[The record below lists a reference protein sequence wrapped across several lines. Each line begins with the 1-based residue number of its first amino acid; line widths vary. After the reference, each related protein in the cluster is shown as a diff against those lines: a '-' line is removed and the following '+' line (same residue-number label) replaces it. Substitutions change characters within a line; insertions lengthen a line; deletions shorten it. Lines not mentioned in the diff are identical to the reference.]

1 MYKILIVED
10 DEIIAGA
17 IQKEIRSWGYDAR
30 QGEDFEH
37 VLQEFAS
44 YDPQLV
50 LLDIGLPFYNGFYWC
65 GEIRK
70 VSRVPIIFISSAA
83 DSMNIIMAMNMGGDD
98 FLVKPFDLKVMTAK
112 VQALLRRTYDFG
124 GKTDL
129 LEHRGLILNVGDAS
143 FSYQGRRIELTK
155 NENRILQTLMEQK
168 GRIVSREALMRRL
181 WETDS
186 FVDENTLTVN
196 VTRLRRKIDQAGI
209 RDFIA
214 TRKGAGYMIG
224 EEP

>member
-30 QGEDFEH
+30 QAEDFEH

-83 DSMNIIMAMNMGGDD
+83 DSMNIIMAMNRGGDD

-124 GKTDL
+124 GQTGL
-129 LEHRGLILNVGDAS
+129 LEHRGALLNTGDATLT
-143 FSYQGRRIELTK
+143 YEGRKVELSK
-155 NENRILQTLMEQK
+155 NEYKILLTLLSNK
-168 GRIVSREALMRRL
+168 GKIVSRETLMTKL

-196 VTRLRRKIDQAGI
+196 ITRLRRRLEDAGLH
-209 RDFIA
+209 DFIA
-214 TRKGAGYMIG
+214 TKKGVGYLV
-224 EEP
+224 E

>member
-30 QGEDFEH
+30 QAEDFEH

-209 RDFIA
+209 RDFIS

>member
-1 MYKILIVED
+1 M
-10 DEIIAGA
+10 
-17 IQKEIRSWGYDAR
+17 
-30 QGEDFEH
+30 
-37 VLQEFAS
+37 
-44 YDPQLV
+44 

>member
-1 MYKILIVED
+1 MFLLNVCSCPSAAQDASNRSEQ
-10 DEIIAGA
+10 AGQA
-17 IQKEIRSWGYDAR
+17 
-30 QGEDFEH
+30 EDFEH

-129 LEHRGLILNVGDAS
+129 LEHRG
-143 FSYQGRRIELTK
+143 Q
-155 NENRILQTLMEQK
+155 
-168 GRIVSREALMRRL
+168 
-181 WETDS
+181 
-186 FVDENTLTVN
+186 
-196 VTRLRRKIDQAGI
+196 
-209 RDFIA
+209 
-214 TRKGAGYMIG
+214 
-224 EEP
+224 